1 MHALKL
7 LSIISTIGDSTF
19 LTLHVGFTKNCRV
32 GRDHCAKCLRFNQGV
47 IVEVNEMVREK
58 SIGLCRLDAKEDN
71 MKIEYFK

>member
-47 IVEVNEMVREK
+47 IVEVNEMVGGQ
-58 SIGLCRLDAKEDN
+58 IMGLCNINAKE
-71 MKIEYFK
+71 MK